1 MDLFQFASRIVT
13 ESSARPP
20 EIVWRE
26 LGNSQPLRVL
36 LEDVPDYFF
45 SDLSSPNSPFST
57 NAAEDFAVGELRYR
71 QPVINGVLYP
81 IWHGNR
87 TDVPAFSYQVND
99 CPMIFAAL
107 DVVKR

>member
-1 MDLFQFASRIVT
+1 
-13 ESSARPP
+13 
-20 EIVWRE
+20 
-26 LGNSQPLRVL
+26 
-36 LEDVPDYFF
+36 VPDYFF
-45 SDLSSPNSPFST
+45 SDLRSPNSPFAT
-57 NAAEDFAVGELRYR
+57 NAPEDFAVGELRYR

-81 IWHGNR
+81 IWHWDR

>member
-1 MDLFQFASRIVT
+1 LKTCQT
-13 ESSARPP
+13 T
-20 EIVWRE
+20 
-26 LGNSQPLRVL
+26 
-36 LEDVPDYFF
+36 F
-45 SDLSSPNSPFST
+45 SVIFVPFST